1 MKNHTLSLSL
11 AVALGLTTL
20 STDLQAQDQ
29 EAFDKAYGAFQAA
42 VAARQMQEAAQL
54 GAEAYAAGQ
63 LLFDNGSPELAKL
76 TLNYGRAVLAT
87 GRGPQASEILL
98 SALNQSKAAFGE
110 DSKELIPVYVS
121 LAEAFATSSGRGS
134 ATEQNQAFNEAARL
148 TALHQGAES
157 QAAGVTELKAGMT
170 LLDRA
175 QSPLAGPHLERAHS
189 ILAVALG
196 SNHAL
201 TGQAAFYLAKFAL
214 ASNDLETA
222 ADWLTTAI
230 ATFTD
235 PARPQN
241 QLEFSAHLLNVQT
254 LEGLGRSEVAT
265 ASAQAIGRARG
276 NTEAVDLQPLYT
288 VSPRLAADVE
298 QKQGTAT
305 ISFMIDASGRVQQ
318 AEVTESTVG
327 EAVEQASLEAISRW
341 RFAPRFEDGKPVPQ
355 EASQTLNF
363 GPRQN

>member
-1 MKNHTLSLSL
+1 MKHQALALSLTLTL
-11 AVALGLTTL
+11 ALSPTALH
-20 STDLQAQDQ
+20 AQDQ
-29 EAFDKAYGAFQAA
+29 ATFDSAYGAFQAA
-42 VAARQMQEAAQL
+42 VSAGQMEEAAQR

-63 LLFDNGSPELAKL
+63 QLFENGSPELARL
-76 TLNYGRAVLAT
+76 SLNYGRAVLAT

-98 SALNQSKAAFGE
+98 SALNQSEAAFGA
-110 DSKELIPVYVS
+110 DSKELISVYVS

-134 ATEQNQAFNEAARL
+134 AAEQDQAFSEAARL

-157 QAAGVTELKAGMT
+157 QATGITELKAGMT

-175 QSPLAGPHLERAHS
+175 QSPLAGPHLERAYS
-189 ILAVALG
+189 ILSSALG
-196 SNHAL
+196 RDHAL
-201 TGQAAFYLAKFAL
+201 TGQAAFYLAKYAL
-214 ASNDLETA
+214 ASNNLATA

-230 ATFTD
+230 ATFAD

-241 QLEFSAHLLNVQT
+241 QLEFSTHLLNVQT
-254 LEGLGRSEVAT
+254 LEGMGSSEAAT

-288 VSPRLAADVE
+288 VSPRLGADIE
-298 QKQGTAT
+298 RKQGSAT

-318 AEVTESTVG
+318 AEVTESTVS

-341 RFAPRFEDGKPVPQ
+341 RFAPRFEDGQPVAQ